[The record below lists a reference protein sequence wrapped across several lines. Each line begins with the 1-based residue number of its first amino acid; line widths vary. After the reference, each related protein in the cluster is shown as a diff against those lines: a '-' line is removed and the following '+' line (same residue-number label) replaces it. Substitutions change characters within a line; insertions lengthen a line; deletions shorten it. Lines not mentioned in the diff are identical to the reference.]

1 MKRFC
6 QKCHRKIEKVGF
18 SKQVICNPCKLKMLK
33 EQKTMPEE
41 IKEEE
46 VKEEVVAEE
55 EPEKEEEE

>member
-18 SKQVICNPCKLKMLK
+18 SKQVICNPCKLQMLK

-46 VKEEVVAEE
+46 VVAEE
-55 EPEKEEEE
+55 EPEEEAEE